1 MVYLATSETPLADE
15 LPMMKSESIFKI
27 EEGLDGDVDAF
38 TMADSSGL
46 VIKTDMKNGQNKKV
60 KMRTPESV
68 PNAIYFPGKASWK
81 CTGDLANDGYIYM
94 RNMNV
99 GGEIMTEEDPDK
111 IFPYLG
117 IDGVDYLNLRS
128 VSESSLTPESAGW
141 VPTEMEC

>member
-1 MVYLATSETPLADE
+1 MYLSSSETPLADE

-38 TMADSSGL
+38 SMADSSGR
-46 VIKTDMKNGQNKKV
+46 VIKTTMRNGQNSKI
-60 KMRTPESV
+60 KMTLPKSS
-68 PNAIYFPGKASWK
+68 IYGKASWK
-81 CTGDLANDGYIYM
+81 CVGNLADDGYIYF